1 MPNFNEQPNFDL
13 KVPTLPNYNIGW
25 LHRFNEA
32 LQALVNRTRYLY
44 ENGTGT
50 SVEIVNNLT
59 TSDATKALSAEMG
72 VFIAESF
79 GQAIADLIQD
89 VALKADLDSP
99 NFTGNPAAPTQVQ
112 GTNDGKLATTQFVN
126 DAVYNA
132 INALISSAPEN
143 LNQLNELA
151 TALNNDPNFATTVLS
166 AVANKLAIDVVM
178 TLTTQQKNNVFASLG
193 LQAGATAQNTDGL
206 GEGSNK
212 YFTEARVLASVLAGL
227 VTTNSSA
234 VVATDTVLV
243 ALGKLQ
249 KQASDLFANQRYQ
262 FLNDSTTA
270 QTTYTVPAS
279 AVTENGRT
287 IIELTNASLT
297 SITVNAATGVGKIV
311 GDSVYVKIMQ
321 PYTAQALLAS
331 GVSLEGD
338 LTFSYQYQT
347 KCLAYKGSNT
357 WSVVG

>member
-25 LHRFNEA
+25 LHRVNEA

-59 TSDATKALSAEMG
+59 TSDSTKALSAEMG
-72 VFIAESF
+72 VFIAQSF
-79 GQAIADLIQD
+79 GQAIADLLQD

-99 NFTGNPAAPTQVQ
+99 NFTGDPAAPTQVQ
-112 GTNDGKLATTQFVN
+112 GTNDSKLATTQFVN

-151 TALNNDPNFATTVLS
+151 AALNNDPNFATTVLN

-193 LQAGATAQNTDGL
+193 L
-206 GEGSNK
+206 GSMAN
-212 YFTEARVLASVLAGL
+212 ANASNYLSVA
-227 VTTNSSA
+227 NS
-234 VVATDTVLV
+234 
-243 ALGKLQ
+243 
-249 KQASDLFANQRYQ
+249 RYQ
-262 FLNDSTTA
+262 FVADTG
-270 QTTYTVPAS
+270 TTYTVPAS

-287 IIELTNASLT
+287 IIELSNNSLT
-297 SITVNAATGVGKIV
+297 SITVDTNTGDGKTS
-311 GDSVYVKIMQ
+311 GDSVHISITGTY
-321 PYTAQALLAS
+321 AGQALVAS
-331 GVSLEGD
+331 GVTLQGD
-338 LTFSYQYQT
+338 SMFSYQYQT
-347 KCLAYKGSNT
+347 KTLVYKGSDV
-357 WSVVG
+357 WKVVG